1 MFKNNKM
8 QYVIKTCS
16 CENVQELQNLLNE
29 MSMNGWELYS
39 MNEIET
45 DDGLKYNCI
54 FMSESQSQDEND
66 NGDIINISSFKSQ
79 MEKMLSP
86 KLNPYESC
94 LDIQAKIISQQKK
107 ISKIK
112 TELDSEAPA
121 SVGRKKLNDK
131 ISAGLKELDE
141 LKNKLAKTT
150 SPDVMFS
157 RLKEDK
163 LSINLSEELLDYV
176 NSEKVTPEE
185 DLVAAT
191 VKTRLKLT
199 DELGYVI
206 PKVMFKDDET
216 LNPYEFSI
224 KIRGLE
230 VYRGNAYTGYSLF
243 YSEDLHLD
251 KKPKEAVTDIDVLTG
266 KKIIWL
272 ENSQTKDF
280 WEKGIS
286 GAEYISKLL
295 EFYSI
300 KYVEDL
306 LDYSDLDK
314 YINVVEQAN
323 PFLFENLVPDYI
335 SPSDL
340 KFLLT
345 GLIKEQVSIKNIIYI
360 FEKLNDYAD
369 DCPKADLLKKLRLA
383 LSRQI
388 VKKYVNSDGTI
399 SVFEIS
405 EKTIDELIPSFEED
419 DDFIVKVDGDF
430 AEKLAKKISK
440 KAAQFNISSP
450 KILVPIELRPLFFTL
465 LSNYMNN
472 ITVLSREEIG
482 CYYPIEILSLI

>member
-1 MFKNNKM
+1 MFKNNKI
-8 QYVIKTCS
+8 QYIIKTCS
-16 CENVQELQNLLNE
+16 SENVQELQNLLNE

-45 DDGLKYNCI
+45 DEGFKYNCI
-54 FMSESQSQDEND
+54 FMSENQSQDDSE
-66 NGDIINISSFKSQ
+66 NGDIIDISSFKSQ

-86 KLNPYESC
+86 KLSPYESC

-131 ISAGLKELDE
+131 ISAGLKELED
-141 LKNKLAKTT
+141 LKHKLSKTT
-150 SPDVMFS
+150 SPDVMYS

-230 VYRGNAYTGYSLF
+230 VFKSYAYPGYSLF
-243 YSEDLHLD
+243 YAEDLHLE
-251 KKPKEAVTDIDVLTG
+251 KKPKNSISDIDIITG
-266 KKIIWL
+266 KKLLWL

-286 GAEYISKLL
+286 GAEYISRLL
-295 EFYSI
+295 EFYAV

-306 LDYSDLDK
+306 LDYSDVDK

-335 SPSDL
+335 SPADL
-340 KFLLT
+340 KFILT
-345 GLIKEQVSIKNIIYI
+345 GLIREKVSIKNIVYI

-369 DCPKADLLKKLRLA
+369 DCPKSDLLKKLRLA

-388 VKKYVNSDGTI
+388 VSKHINSDGMV
-399 SVFEIS
+399 SLFEIS
-405 EKTIDELIPSFEED
+405 DKTVEDLIPSFEED
-419 DDFIVKVDGDF
+419 EDFIIKVDGDF
-430 AEKLAKKISK
+430 AEKLANKIAK
-440 KAAQFNISSP
+440 KAAQFNISNP
-450 KILVPIELRPLFFTL
+450 KILVPLELRHLIFTL
-465 LSNYMNN
+465 LSNYLND

-482 CYYPIEILSLI
+482 CYYPIEIIATI

>member
-8 QYVIKTCS
+8 QYIIKTCS
-16 CENVQELQNLLNE
+16 SENVQELQNLLNE

-45 DDGLKYNCI
+45 DEGYKYNCI
-54 FMSESQSQDEND
+54 FMSESPSQEDGD

-86 KLNPYESC
+86 KLTPYENC

-131 ISAGLKELDE
+131 ISAGLKELEE
-141 LKNKLAKTT
+141 LKLKLSKAT

-191 VKTRLKLT
+191 VKSRLKLT

-206 PKVMFKDDET
+206 PKIMFKDDET

-230 VYRGNAYTGYSLF
+230 VFRGNAYPGYSLF
-243 YSEDLHLD
+243 YTDDLHLD
-251 KKPKEAVTDIDVLTG
+251 KKPKDAVTDVDILTG

-286 GAEYISKLL
+286 GAEYISRLL
-295 EFYSI
+295 EFYAV

-323 PFLFENLVPDYI
+323 PFLFENLVPDFI

-340 KFLLT
+340 KFILS
-345 GLIKEQVSIKNIIYI
+345 GLIKERVSIKNIVYI

-369 DCPKADLLKKLRLA
+369 DCPKSDLLKKLRLA
-383 LSRQI
+383 LARQI
-388 VKKYVNSDGTI
+388 VKKHVNTDGFV

-430 AEKLAKKISK
+430 AEKLAKKIAK
-440 KAAQFNISSP
+440 KAAQYNIDSP
-450 KILVPIELRPLFFTL
+450 KILVPLELRPLFFTL
-465 LSNYMNN
+465 LSNYMND

-482 CYYPIEILSLI
+482 CYYPIEIISSI